1 MRVEYTIIYSVLSI
15 VLTVCTIS
23 AMHMR
28 KSKAIGG
35 AVAFF
40 VCSLLLPVIGNLI
53 IISTS
58 NKYIAEVGYYIY
70 FLGMDI
76 MIFSLLRLT
85 FNYCRIT
92 WHNRTIKYAVYF
104 LFCAD
109 VIQYALNP
117 YLGQAF
123 GTEALIVENET
134 YYRLLPFFGQLYH
147 RILCYGV
154 FIVILGIYFVKM
166 IKAVRIYKERYYVI
180 FFSLFVGCI
189 WETFYILSGTP
200 IDRSII
206 SFVFCG
212 ILVYYFALFYRP
224 MRLLD
229 RMLASM
235 SSELPEALYF
245 FDNNGQCIWANKP
258 GLMLAGISDEDYS
271 LAEKKLLGLFEDLDF
286 RSREWSTTK
295 TLTIGRET
303 RYYVLEMHP
312 IPYSEKKDAGSF
324 LSIRDNTEE
333 QKALQK
339 EMYSATHDALTDLFT
354 KEHFLRKT
362 AELLQSDDEKHYVA
376 VYANVN
382 NFKMINDIFGNS
394 FGDHCL
400 KCIADKLREIVPEGC
415 IYGRMVGDTFGMC
428 IPADSFDDAELESA
442 LGHFTVND
450 GKLEH
455 TVLIHIGVYFIPDK
469 TIDVSVMF
477 DRARMAV
484 NTIKN
489 DYQIFIAY
497 YDEAMR
503 NQVLWDQHISSELSS
518 AIANKDIVPYLQP
531 IVDANGNTVGAEAL
545 VRWIHPQLGFLSPAK
560 FVPVFEKNG
569 MIAEVDRYMWRSACE
584 ILQKWKSEGR
594 NLFVSINISPKD
606 FYFMDVVTVIT
617 GYADKYDIDR
627 NKLRIEITESVMMDD
642 NRYRMKILNE
652 FREAGFI
659 VEIDDFGSGYSSLN
673 MLKDMP
679 VDIVKIDMGFLNQS
693 QVNDRAAKILH
704 NIINMNSDLG
714 IVSLTEGVETLEQYR
729 MLSDMG
735 CRLFQGYHFAKPMP
749 VKDFEDWVMSS
760 TQNANT

>member
-35 AVAFF
+35 SVAFF
-40 VCSLLLPVIGNLI
+40 VCSLLFPVIGNLI

-70 FLGMDI
+70 FIGMDV
-76 MIFSLLRLT
+76 MIYSLLRLT
-85 FNYCRIT
+85 FYYCRIT
-92 WHNRTIKYAVYF
+92 WRNKPIKYTVYC
-104 LFCAD
+104 LFALD

-117 YLGQAF
+117 YLRQAF
-123 GTEALIVENET
+123 GTEPLIVENET
-134 YYRLLPFFGQLYH
+134 YHRLVPYLGQLYH

-154 FIVILGIYFVKM
+154 FLVILGIYFVKM
-166 IKAVRIYKERYYVI
+166 IKAIRIYKERYYVI
-180 FFSLFVGCI
+180 FFSLLVGCV

-235 SSELPEALYF
+235 NSELPEALYF
-245 FDNNGQCIWANKP
+245 FDNNGQCIWANRP
-258 GLMLAGISDEDYS
+258 GIKLAGISDEDYS
-271 LAEKKLLGLFEDLDF
+271 IAEKKLLGLFDDLDF
-286 RSREWSTTK
+286 VSKEWSTAK
-295 TLTIGRET
+295 TLTIGMET
-303 RYYVLEMHP
+303 RYYILEMHS

-339 EMYSATHDALTDLFT
+339 EMYNATHDVLTDLYT
-354 KEHFLRKT
+354 KEYFLKKT
-362 AELLQSDDEKHYVA
+362 EELLKSDDEKHYVA

-382 NFKMINDIFGNS
+382 NFKMINDIFGTA

-400 KCIADKLREIVPEGC
+400 KVIADKIRETAPKECV
-415 IYGRMVGDTFGMC
+415 YGRMVGDTFGMC
-428 IPADSFDDAELESA
+428 IPADLFDDAELENV
-442 LGHFTVND
+442 LGNFKVND
-450 GKLEH
+450 GKIEH

-469 TIDVSVMF
+469 SIDVSVMF

-518 AIANKDIVPYLQP
+518 GITNRDIVPYLQP
-531 IVDANGNTVGAEAL
+531 IVDVNGNTVGAEAL

-560 FVPVFEKNG
+560 FVPVFERNG
-569 MIAEVDRYMWRSACE
+569 MIAEVDRYMWRCACE
-584 ILQKWKSEGR
+584 ILQKWESEGR
-594 NLFVSINISPKD
+594 NLFISINISPKD

-617 GYADKYDIDR
+617 GYADKYGIDR
-627 NKLRIEITESVMMDD
+627 KKLRIEITESVMMDD

-659 VEIDDFGSGYSSLN
+659 VEIDDFGSGFSSLN

-714 IVSLTEGVETLEQYR
+714 IISLTEGVETPEQYR

-749 VKDFEDWVMSS
+749 VNEFENWITS
-760 TQNANT
+760 N